1 MAAHENYRSVEHL
14 KRYTTLGMGTDQGK
28 TSNIN
33 ALAIMAGLRGMPI
46 TAAGTTTFRPPYSPV
61 ALGTLAGRSIG
72 HEFRP
77 TRRSPLHDWHLANG
91 AEMIEAGP
99 WLRAWYYRWAGA
111 TAADAYVQEML
122 AVRKAVGL
130 AD

>member
-1 MAAHENYRSVEHL
+1 
-14 KRYTTLGMGTDQGK
+14 
-28 TSNIN
+28 
-33 ALAIMAGLRGMPI
+33 MAG
-46 TAAGTTTFRPPYSPV
+46 AGTTALRRPFWPV
-61 ALGTLAGRSIG
+61 AGGTLAGRSVG
-72 HEFRP
+72 PESRP

-111 TAADAYVQEML
+111 DAAEAYVNEML

-130 AD
+130 ADVSTLGKIDVQGPDAAELLNRVYVHGFVTLPVGK